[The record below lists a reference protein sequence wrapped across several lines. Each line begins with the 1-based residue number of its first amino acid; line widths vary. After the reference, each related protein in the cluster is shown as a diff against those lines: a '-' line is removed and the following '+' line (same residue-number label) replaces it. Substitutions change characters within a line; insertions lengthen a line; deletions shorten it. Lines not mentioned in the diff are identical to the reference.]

1 MALTKLNN
9 QSIAALTDFNLS
21 ADDMPSGS
29 VLQVQHTPV
38 TQANVYPSSGVYKLM
53 ETSLVTKATN
63 SIFIADI
70 HISHNAFNISNR
82 DSYNFSLSLGYK
94 TGGVSGTVGDYT
106 GVGGRTGSQ
115 VNYESAGLAGSDSY
129 PLYNTD
135 VPYGQG
141 TDASS
146 GEGTWGSDYESPQKI
161 FCVKATPNLSS
172 GTTIN
177 FAIWLKCQNY
187 FVLSG
192 ADYTY
197 TNNDY
202 NGAVSSLK
210 VTEIAG

>member
-9 QSIAALTDFNLS
+9 QSIASLTDFNLS
-21 ADDMPSGS
+21 TDDMPTGT

-38 TQANVYPSSGVYKLM
+38 VAAVHYTSAGVHKLL
-53 ETSLVTKATN
+53 ETSLTTQNTN
-63 SIFIADI
+63 SIFIVDI
-70 HISHNAFNISNR
+70 KISHNAFNVSNR

-94 TGGVSGTVGDYT
+94 TGATSTTVGDYT
-106 GVGGRTGSQ
+106 GVGGRSQ
-115 VNYESAGLAGSDSY
+115 SNYEAAGLAGADSN

-141 TDASS
+141 PDASS

-177 FAIWLKCQNY
+177 FAVWLKCQNY
-187 FVLSG
+187 FVFSG
-192 ADYTY
+192 ADYVNGGST
-197 TNNDY
+197 Y
-202 NGAVSSLK
+202 NGAISSLT